1 MFFISKKRFREEV
14 ERELAKKMEEQEYR
28 RNLDLNFSRICER
41 IRRLEDRVA
50 RLEGK
55 QNCTPCTPDLP
66 Y

>member
-14 ERELAKKMEEQEYR
+14 ERQLSEKMEEQEYR
-28 RNLDLNFSRICER
+28 TRLNQEFAHIHER
-41 IRRLEDRVA
+41 ISRLEDRVA

-55 QNCTPCTPDLP
+55 KEDCYTAGLP

>member
-14 ERELAKKMEEQEYR
+14 ERELAEKMQEREYR
-28 RNLDLNFSRICER
+28 TRLNQDFTRIHER
-41 IRRLEDRVA
+41 ISLLEDRVA

-55 QNCTPCTPDLP
+55 QNCTPDLP